1 MIKANELRLGNWV
14 LLDWENSYMRV
25 NSNTLSYINRS
36 EKLGKKHPFKPI
48 PLTEEILLNCGFE
61 KVRKYFQID
70 WFVIYKDKKGYYAHI
85 NCGNNYINNL
95 HQLQNLYFALTN
107 QELNIEL

>member
-1 MIKANELRLGNWV
+1 MINSNELRLGNWV

-48 PLTEEILLNCGFE
+48 TLTEEILLRCGFE
-61 KVRKYFQID
+61 KKEGLFVLNNVVIWSRNDIFNYEGLKYI
-70 WFVIYKDKKGYYAHI
+70 KS
-85 NCGNNYINNL
+85 L
-95 HQLQNLYFALTN
+95 HQLQNLYFALNN